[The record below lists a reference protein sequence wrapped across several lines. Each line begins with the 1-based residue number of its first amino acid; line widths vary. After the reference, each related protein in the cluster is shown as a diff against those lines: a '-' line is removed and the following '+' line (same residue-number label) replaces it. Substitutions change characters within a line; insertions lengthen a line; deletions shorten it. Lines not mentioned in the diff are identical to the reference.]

1 MDEEKLDDEVPMDG
15 GPMDDAPDD
24 EAPMGDEAAEPVFPD
39 NAPGFVAADD
49 NVPSAAGPWAGDPS
63 AAGPSA
69 AHPSAAGSSA
79 GNSPPG
85 KPWDAGQ
92 THAGRPRG
100 ASATRGSWQS
110 YGWQS
115 AGHMPKPGSGSG
127 AASAAGDE
135 GQPPW
140 KRSTTPR
147 PSWKKDTA
155 SEYGDNRS
163 SASAAGTNMEDMHM
177 PTAME
182 IIKQLDIDESAM
194 QASCVWMSLVAT
206 KFRVDLDMCLPSAK
220 YAVFCR
226 H

>member
-1 MDEEKLDDEVPMDG
+1 MDDEPMGEEPLDEALADEVLLDEVPEDG
-15 GPMDDAPDD
+15 VPMYD
-24 EAPMGDEAAEPVFPD
+24 EAPEPVFPD
-39 NAPGFVAADD
+39 NEPGHVAADD
-49 NVPSAAGPWAGDPS
+49 NDPSVKGRPVGPS

-69 AHPSAAGSSA
+69 AEPSAAEPSAAGSSA

-115 AGHMPKPGSGSG
+115 AGHTPKPGSGSG
-127 AASAAGDE
+127 AASAAGDG
-135 GQPPW
+135 GQPPR

-155 SEYGDNRS
+155 SDYGDSRL

-194 QASCVWMSLVAT
+194 QA
-206 KFRVDLDMCLPSAK
+206 
-220 YAVFCR
+220 R
-226 H
+226 HHVCG